1 VDTLNLWRD
10 LPAAGHPDGRTLASE
25 ARDFHEWHL
34 GRPRFAVWAI
44 PIDDA
49 RVQRRLDEMR
59 TALYP
64 LLLPGDERQ
73 PHITIQICGFPVR
86 EAHRPGDFTPAQLQ
100 VQIRTITHLAP
111 SSFRLQIGGAFSF
124 LSAPC
129 LAVSG
134 SGTGLRTL
142 HELWRPEVQSLM
154 RDKWIPHVTAGLY
167 RHAWPMAEIE
177 QRLQKLADLP
187 PIELEIRTL
196 DWMSYDCRRID
207 GPLQSWLRVELPD
220 EDAGT
225 AIRVHTVPALDEV
238 FTP

>member
-1 VDTLNLWRD
+1 MDTLNLWRD

-34 GRPRFAVWAI
+34 GRPRFAVCAI

-49 RVQRRLDEMR
+49 RVQRRLDEVR
-59 TALYP
+59 TALHP

-86 EAHRPGDFTPAQLQ
+86 QACRPADFTPAQLQ
-100 VQIRTITHLAP
+100 AQVGAIAHLAP
-111 SSFRLQIGGAFSF
+111 ASFRLHIGGAFSF

-134 SGTGLRTL
+134 NGLRTL
-142 HELWRPEVQSLM
+142 HDLWRPEARPLM
-154 RDKWIPHVTAGLY
+154 HDRWIPHVTAGLY
-167 RHAWPMAEIE
+167 RHAWPMADIE
-177 QRLQKLADLP
+177 RRLQALADLP
-187 PIELEIRTL
+187 PIELEIRAL
-196 DWMSYDCRRID
+196 EWMSYDCRRID
-207 GPLQSWLRVELPD
+207 GPLQSWLRIELPD

-225 AIRVHTVPALDEV
+225 AIRVRAAPALDEV
-238 FTP
+238 FAA